1 MDDKL
6 KKLEDLIELYKSST
20 ISKDEYESLK
30 KELLD
35 DNLKTTTDIKKELKI
50 QRNIFEETIVRNENR
65 GKDIDKEVGDEKPK
79 LLNNPKFAI
88 LLSFTVFALFF
99 YFIKIHKS
107 SDEKEI
113 IKICSDCKVFEKI
126 RKSTFILVKNKD
138 GKSNVYDTKS
148 NSFILKNW
156 YKAKYDEG
164 AVYDDIT
171 FEVNGVSKMCPERE
185 YHYLSEKGDK
195 YLTGEFTTEAS
206 SNSSSSSSSSSSMSD
221 SSRTCGWCNKS
232 FTGEYYTHF
241 GKISDCY
248 TSSSPSAIGTYCSL
262 KCCSEDRRSS
272 CPTCR

>member
-35 DNLKTTTDIKKELKI
+35 NNLKTTTDIKLEPKI
-50 QRNIFEETIVRNENR
+50 QRNIFEETIERNENR
-65 GKDIDKEVGDEKPK
+65 GKDIDKEVGEEKPK

-88 LLSFTVFALFF
+88 LLSFTVVVFILFMIF
-99 YFIKIHKS
+99 SKS

-113 IKICSDCKVFEKI
+113 MKICSDCTVFEKV
-126 RKSTFILVKNKD
+126 RKTTFILVKNKD
-138 GKSNVYDTKS
+138 GKSNVYDTKT

-185 YHYLSEKGDK
+185 YHYLSEQGDK
-195 YLTGEFTTEAS
+195 YLSGEFTTEES
-206 SNSSSSSSSSSSMSD
+206 SNSSSTD
-221 SSRTCGWCNKS
+221 SNDKSLKSRTCGWCNKS
-232 FTGEYYTHF
+232 FFGDYVTHL
-241 GKISDCY
+241 GRISDCY
-248 TSSSPSAIGTYCSL
+248 TSSSDSAIGIYCSF
-262 KCCSEDRRSS
+262 KCCSESRRST